1 MCRLVVLSRRVVL
14 MRPIFAGQNRRVSA
28 ISAMAPFAIIH

>member
-14 MRPIFAGQNRRVSA
+14 MQPNFAGPNRRVSEM
-28 ISAMAPFAIIH
+28 SVMAPFAIIH